1 MSVLLNVCIIQA
13 ESGTFSGDKGT
24 SKGKKRSRKNN
35 ERVKKKLET
44 NLKSRSHR
52 LIEVRLVGN
61 FFFFFFF
68 FFGFLKQGFSV

>member
-52 LIEVRLVGN
+52 N
-61 FFFFFFF
+61 TCP
-68 FFGFLKQGFSV
+68 